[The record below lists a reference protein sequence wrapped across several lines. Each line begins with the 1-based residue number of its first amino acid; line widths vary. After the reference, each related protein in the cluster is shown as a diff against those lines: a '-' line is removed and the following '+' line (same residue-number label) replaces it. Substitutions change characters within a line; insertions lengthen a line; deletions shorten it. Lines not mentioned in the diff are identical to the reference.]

1 MNDEQILEILAD
13 NAELFKIN
21 ELFSQVFRY
30 LGWIL
35 IESLSIVSRE
45 LESINNKIYSML
57 DFFNSKGIAELLD
70 KFKPIIWVILFVSII
85 YLSFQ
90 FIVNRKFQ
98 KDGLYANIV
107 MAVMVVMLLPSLMV
121 QVNKM
126 TQNAMQAVNGEYS
139 STADKIVKE
148 NLTDLYYLDKNNFSV
163 GDVKNG
169 IPESK
174 IRKINVN
181 ESIDS
186 AQTENKE
193 VFKNKI
199 QSDENGDEKLVKL
212 SKFLM
217 LEEKYF
223 RYSFNFFT
231 IIISIGCTVVAQV
244 FVAIKIARV
253 SFDLAFTKLFAM
265 IYAFGDIASGQRL
278 KNIIQNIL
286 SSFAIIVSASF
297 LLKIYTLFSGY
308 VSSNSDG
315 NLAIQL
321 IYLIAGAWA
330 VIDGPDIIERVL
342 GIDSGVKSS
351 SGVITSSYAGAK
363 ITGGVINAGKSVVT
377 GGAGAMSSLS
387 SLMSNRNSQQNAENQ
402 SDINSEK
409 SNSGFGDNSQ
419 NDNSNNGIALT
430 ESNDIDSDK
439 DDVISSID
447 DNLDS
452 FNNDSDINST
462 DGVDLDK
469 LKQDLNNKEDLDST
483 SIKDTN
489 DINDDNSN
497 PKNNDLDFGN
507 NNFNDQP
514 LDNIDNGNNAN
525 INNMQDPGIDLTP
538 SSPINDKVTED
549 FKDDALD
556 LNSDRLKNE
565 SIEFGL
571 DSSGTQDINYNQNDK
586 ESTNVDKSNLNSQVK
601 DDSKLTSSIGHMK
614 SSNNDF
620 NKIYNQESRTD
631 ISNKNTDEKNM

>member
-1 MNDEQILEILAD
+1 LNDEQILEILAD
-13 NAELFKIN
+13 NAEIFKIN

-70 KFKPIIWVILFVSII
+70 KFKPIIWVILLVSII
-85 YLSFQ
+85 YLSIQ

-126 TQNAMQAVNGEYS
+126 TQDAMQAVNGEYS

-181 ESIDS
+181 ESMDS
-186 AQTENKE
+186 AQTENKD

-212 SKFLM
+212 NKFLM

-342 GIDSGVKSS
+342 GIDAGVKSS
-351 SGVITSSYAGAK
+351 SGVITSTYAGAK
-363 ITGGVINAGKSVVT
+363 ITGGVINAGKSVVS
-377 GGAGAMSSLS
+377 GGAGAIS
-387 SLMSNRNSQQNAENQ
+387 SLMSSRNSQQNDENQ

-419 NDNSNNGIALT
+419 NDNSNTGFALT
-430 ESNDIDSDK
+430 ESNDIDSDL
-439 DDVISSID
+439 DDVKSSMD

-462 DGVDLDK
+462 DGVDLEK

-483 SIKDTN
+483 SLKDTN
-489 DINDDNSN
+489 DINDNSN
-497 PKNNDLDFGN
+497 LKNNDLNFGN
-507 NNFNDQP
+507 NSFNDHQP

-525 INNMQDPGIDLTP
+525 INNMQEPGIDLTP
-538 SSPINDKVTED
+538 SSPINDRITED
-549 FKDDALD
+549 LKDDALD

-571 DSSGTQDINYNQNDK
+571 DSSGTRDINYNQNDK
-586 ESTNVDKSNLNSQVK
+586 ESTSVDKSNLNSNVK
-601 DDSKLTSSIGHMK
+601 DDSKLTSSIGHK
-614 SSNNDF
+614 DSSNNDF
-620 NKIYNQESRTD
+620 NKIYNQKSRTD
-631 ISNKNTDEKNM
+631 IFNNNTDNKNT